1 MKDLSGMKGLLD
13 VLIPENLVKA
23 AVAET
28 LLEHIAR
35 CLLEKTASS
44 NWCQKHLH
52 TLSMV
57 F

>member
-1 MKDLSGMKGLLD
+1 MKDLSGMKGLPD